1 MHEVLFLK
9 LLISPDI
16 REEFF
21 FRWIFV
27 WHDTAKIP
35 NSVNRSSHK
44 QRNLLRARE
53 QHAHVFAMHKRIFFF
68 NGNNNLFSVK
78 SLGGQLNTLGSIII
92 IAVMNKKEHYS
103 LHNAVPPQVN
113 DSVLVCFQLT
123 FCVSS
128 YQILQ
133 ITLSRIKISPN
144 IPGNVIHLASL
155 NYAYTQP
162 TEGIMH

>member
-1 MHEVLFLK
+1 
-9 LLISPDI
+9 
-16 REEFF
+16 
-21 FRWIFV
+21 
-27 WHDTAKIP
+27 
-35 NSVNRSSHK
+35 
-44 QRNLLRARE
+44 
-53 QHAHVFAMHKRIFFF
+53 
-68 NGNNNLFSVK
+68 
-78 SLGGQLNTLGSIII
+78 
-92 IAVMNKKEHYS
+92 MNKKEHYS

-123 FCVSS
+123 FFVSL

-155 NYAYTQP
+155 DHAYTQP